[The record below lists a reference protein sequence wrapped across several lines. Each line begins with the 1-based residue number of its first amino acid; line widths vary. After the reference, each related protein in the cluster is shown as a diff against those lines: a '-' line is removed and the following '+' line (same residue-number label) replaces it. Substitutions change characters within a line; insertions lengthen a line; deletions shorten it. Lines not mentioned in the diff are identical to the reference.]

1 MGIRR
6 GNKRVEDFEWI
17 TNRDLV
23 DSAHYVMGGI
33 DLDPASSKVANE
45 YVGAKEFYTI
55 KDDGLNEKSWHGNVY
70 LFPPAQ
76 SYFWHK
82 KSQRW
87 KTTRGL
93 SPTLISGQAVWWKTL
108 KRKWLTGEIESG
120 IYFTNYMDM
129 ACLLYTS
136 PSPRDRTRSRMPSSA

>member
-17 TNRDLV
+17 TNRDLI

-55 KDDGLNEKSWHGNVY
+55 KDDGLNEQDWHGNVY
-70 LFPPAQ
+70 
-76 SYFWHK
+76 
-82 KSQRW
+82 
-87 KTTRGL
+87 
-93 SPTLISGQAVWWKTL
+93 
-108 KRKWLTGEIESG
+108 
-120 IYFTNYMDM
+120 
-129 ACLLYTS
+129 
-136 PSPRDRTRSRMPSSA
+136 